1 MLLTLLNYYIATF
14 YYIFL
19 KKKKI
24 IKPGSKRNKY
34 ETNMIRSKEF
44 SYQRDGK

>member
-1 MLLTLLNYYIATF
+1 MLLTLLNYYIATV
-14 YYIFL
+14 YSIFF
-19 KKKKI
+19 KKKN